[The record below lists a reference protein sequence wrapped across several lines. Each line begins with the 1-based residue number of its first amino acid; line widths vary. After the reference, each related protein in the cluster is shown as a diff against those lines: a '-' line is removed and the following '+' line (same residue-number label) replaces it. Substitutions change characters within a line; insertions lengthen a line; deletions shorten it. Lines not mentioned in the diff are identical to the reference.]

1 MAVKSIGFYGFGK
14 LAKTLY
20 LGFKDFLI
28 TESISLLI
36 HTRSNLTAPFDQ
48 LSLVSNKALLADCDV
63 IILAVKPQQLAEVM
77 PSLKQI
83 NWQDKCLV
91 SLLAGVPLSHYSQ
104 SLDGL
109 QHAFRIMPNTA
120 AQFKQSTST
129 YAILAT
135 TAPSYQT
142 CIQSLFSCI
151 GLMEN
156 VTESQLDLCTAL
168 YGSGPAFFYKL
179 LTSMIE
185 LAEQEGISRSQAR
198 LLINQLIQG
207 LATSL
212 NQRSEDLDLL
222 INEICSPKGTTEAGL
237 TLLSDQNL
245 SQQWKNVF
253 LKAKDRSIALSKEFK
268 SV

>member
-28 TESISLLI
+28 TESISLSI

-48 LSLVSNKALLADCDV
+48 LSFISKKSLLTNCDV
-63 IILAVKPQQLAEVM
+63 IILAIKPQQLTEVM

-91 SLLAGVPLSHYSQ
+91 SLLAGVPLSYYSQ
-104 SLDGL
+104 SLAGL

-129 YAILAT
+129 YALLDST
-135 TAPSYQT
+135 DTSYQA

-151 GLMEN
+151 GLMEK

-185 LAEQEGISRSQAR
+185 LAEQEGMSRNQAR
-198 LLINQLIQG
+198 LMINQLIQG

-237 TLLSDQNL
+237 NLLSEQNL
-245 SQQWKNVF
+245 LEQWQNIF
-253 LKAKDRSIALSKEFK
+253 LKAKDRSMTLSKEFK